1 MIFNLDLILLTFFGL
16 LVLLISAHC
25 LIENISDLAK
35 KLNVSQ
41 FIIASC
47 TIALGTSIP
56 ELSASIK
63 SVYSG
68 YSGIAVGNLVGSNIA
83 NILLVIG
90 LSATIYPLKIH
101 SEDVIKLETV
111 ASIFVVIFPAI
122 FLLRLSSAES
132 IMVSMLAILLF
143 IYFFLQRINI
153 EKLNTKKIPSIKK
166 TTFSLILKNIFFIA
180 GLVLGSHLLI
190 DSAVKLAETYTI
202 SERVIGLSLVAIGTS
217 LPELTICVA
226 AALKQKQGVA
236 MGTVL
241 GSNMYN
247 ILAMLSAVEIY
258 ENIGGRNGAILKNIE
273 ISDIIFLALST
284 LLVFIFIMFPK
295 KPKIIDRREGNIL
308 FIFYIVYIFL
318 IFKG

>member
-1 MIFNLDLILLTFFGL
+1 MPLGVPVEI
-16 LVLLISAHC
+16 ISPGNKVITC
-25 LIENISDLAK
+25 D
-35 KLNVSQ
+35 
-41 FIIASC
+41 
-47 TIALGTSIP
+47 
-56 ELSASIK
+56 IK
-63 SVYSG
+63 
-68 YSGIAVGNLVGSNIA
+68 
-83 NILLVIG
+83 
-90 LSATIYPLKIH
+90 
-101 SEDVIKLETV
+101 E
-111 ASIFVVIFPAI
+111 
-122 FLLRLSSAES
+122 
-132 IMVSMLAILLF
+132 
-143 IYFFLQRINI
+143 
-153 EKLNTKKIPSIKK
+153 

-180 GLVLGSHLLI
+180 GLILGSHLHI